1 MSAQPCSGAEAAQLV
16 QDTLGDGFS
25 LAGRRGFY
33 FLYELLTGQATLTLT
48 LTLSLTL
55 NQPYPPTGAP
65 FRQVPQVDHLHDGQ
79 RRGGQRVPPPPRHEG
94 VVYLLEYGVL

>member
-48 LTLSLTL
+48 LTLTLTPTLTWLLLGLGSELGLGLTL
-55 NQPYPPTGAP
+55 TST
-65 FRQVPQVDHLHDGQ
+65 
-79 RRGGQRVPPPPRHEG
+79 
-94 VVYLLEYGVL
+94 